1 MPTLCLGDQASL
13 SCHVAPR
20 STRTGLM
27 SSAAMP
33 RERFDLLRDPIAV
46 LVVLSELQLTCVK
59 SETNGKLLVTPSQL
73 EIIVIA
79 A

>member
-1 MPTLCLGDQASL
+1 
-13 SCHVAPR
+13 
-20 STRTGLM
+20 M
-27 SSAAMP
+27 SSTVMP
-33 RERFDLLRDPIAV
+33 RERYDPLRDPTAV

-59 SETNGKLLVTPSQL
+59 SETNVKLLVTPSQL

>member
-1 MPTLCLGDQASL
+1 
-13 SCHVAPR
+13 
-20 STRTGLM
+20 M

-59 SETNGKLLVTPSQL
+59 SETNETLLVTPSQL
-73 EIIVIA
+73 EIIVITA
-79 A
+79 